1 MKLPPMIVVASFS
14 AAAISGLVTLAS
26 CVACWKASLCACA
39 YSTDWENC
47 GLMSTPQ
54 ASPGYVQEWS
64 EETGLDSVL
73 SIDTSC
79 TDCGSCG
86 RGGAIVTATRPGMAP
101 DRFMSTRRGEWP
113 VD

>member
-1 MKLPPMIVVASFS
+1 MIVVASFS
-14 AAAISGLVTLAS
+14 AAAISRFVTLVR
-26 CVACWKASLCACA
+26 CVACWKASPCACA
-39 YSTDWENC
+39 YSTDWANC

-64 EETGLDSVL
+64 EDTGLDSVL

-86 RGGAIVTATRPGMAP
+86 RGAASITLTFPGVLAVGLL
-101 DRFMSTRRGEWP
+101 STRST
-113 VD
+113 

>member
-14 AAAISGLVTLAS
+14 AAAVSGLVTLAS
-26 CVACWKASLCACA
+26 WVACLKASLCACA

-79 TDCGSCG
+79 TDCGSFGSGSATVPPTLPGLVPGRVLGTG
-86 RGGAIVTATRPGMAP
+86 RG
-101 DRFMSTRRGEWP
+101 
-113 VD
+113 

>member
-1 MKLPPMIVVASFS
+1 MIVAASFS
-14 AAAISGLVTLAS
+14 AAAISGWVTLLTV
-26 CVACWKASLCACA
+26 VACLNACACACA
-39 YSTDWENC
+39 YSADWANC

-64 EETGLDSVL
+64 EDTGLDSVL

-86 RGGAIVTATRPGMAP
+86 RGSAMVTVTWPGTDP
-101 DRFMSTRRGEWP
+101 VGLLSTRS
-113 VD
+113 V